1 MEYGMPPQSGWG
13 MGIERILCLLMGQDN
28 LRDMVLFPLMKSEG
42 KKEETKKKDATTKI
56 ATVILNKES
65 NLASWQQMN
74 TVAHLS
80 ASFSARTGKS
90 LFMQDTVETSDGE
103 SMKLNIQHA
112 IMIKEAPS
120 NDVLKN
126 LLSDVRKTSLI
137 AVEFTREM
145 LQTSDDKKVKEI
157 TAGKN
162 YQDIE
167 IL

>member
-13 MGIERILCLLMGQDN
+13 MGIERILCLLTGQDN

-42 KKEETKKKDATTKI
+42 KKEEAKKQTTTKI
-56 ATVILNKES
+56 ATVLLNKEA
-65 NLASWQQMN
+65 NLLTWQQMN
-74 TVAHLS
+74 TVAHLG
-80 ASFSARTGKS
+80 ASFAARTGKN
-90 LFMQDTVETSDGE
+90 LFMQDSLETSDGE

-120 NDVLKN
+120 NQVLKS
-126 LLSDVRKTSLI
+126 LLAHARDSDLV

-145 LQTSDDKKVKEI
+145 LQTSDDKKVREI
-157 TAGKN
+157 TLSKK
-162 YQDIE
+162 YDDIE